1 MMTRRRRLLLLTAAG
16 AVLFLTT
23 ASVAALRRGPREA
36 YRPGEDLDGITSELS
51 RNLPPDHPRVTFT
64 DVTAQAGITFRHFT
78 GTRTSQIP
86 EDMGS
91 GAAWGDFDADGHV
104 DLLVVNEAGPLTLS
118 AAERAAS
125 PARTTLYRNNG
136 DGTFADVTER
146 SGIVVPGLGMGAAW
160 ADYDSDG
167 RLDVVITSY
176 GRILLYH
183 NEGNG
188 TFSDRSAT
196 SGMGRHEGFWTGASW
211 GDYDRDGDLD
221 LYVTGYVKY
230 QRLETAPT
238 SFDVENPASIN
249 PSTFAPERN
258 LLFRNDGR
266 GAFTDVAAAAGVRDT
281 TGRGMSA
288 AWVDLDE
295 DGWLDLY
302 VANDQSDNTFFRN
315 LGNGRFENASHAAR
329 IADYRSA
336 MGIAV
341 GDWNGD
347 GAQDLF
353 LTHWIAQENAL
364 YTNQMRNP
372 GLPASRLGKLT
383 FTDDADRYGLG
394 QVSLDFVGWA
404 TSFMDYDNDGRV
416 DLFVVNGSTLQKR
429 SDPSQMVPMRNQLFW
444 NRAGVEGFFDV
455 SGVAGAHFRE
465 EHVGRGG
472 AFADYDNDGD
482 VDLFV
487 VNHGG
492 PGILLRNDGGN
503 AKQWLQVELRGTR
516 ANRQGIGARVQ
527 VYAAGRA
534 QARHVGAQ
542 PSYLSQNTLVEHFG
556 LDTSTQVD
564 SIVVTWPGGGRDAR
578 GATASNRR
586 VTIVQGEEKGAEG
599 RGGSQPA
606 PGVAGPVVGPAAADR
621 ERVQTFWRLI
631 REANGHRVARRVNEA
646 ADTYAAALAINPD
659 HQDALYQLG
668 NLRLEQGDY
677 AGAVQAWQRLLAVY
691 ASSQRAHLQIGAAF
705 SCLDTGAPFRLDSAE
720 YHFRRAHEINK
731 EENGPLLRLGEVAL
745 LRGDFA
751 AARRYFDMVL
761 TTHADNPTARFFR
774 GYLSARGSAPAALAA
789 ASSGEQAPVMSAEG
803 DTKRGG
809 AMLATRERC
818 ATLRLLAQPR
828 DSSALAV
835 RYRDLDR
842 VISSARARR

>member
-1 MMTRRRRLLLLTAAG
+1 MTRRRRLLLLTAAG
-16 AVLFLTT
+16 AVLFVTA
-23 ASVAALRRGPREA
+23 ASVAAVRRSPRDA

-51 RNLPPDHPRVTFT
+51 RNLPPDYPRVTFT
-64 DVTAQAGITFRHFT
+64 DVTADAGISFRHFS
-78 GTRTSQIP
+78 GTRSSQIP

-91 GAAWGDFDADGHV
+91 GAAWGDYDGDGHV
-104 DLLVVNEAGPLTLS
+104 DLLVVNGAGPLTLS
-118 AAERAAS
+118 EAERAAS
-125 PARTTLYRNNG
+125 PARTRLYRNNG
-136 DGTFADVTER
+136 NGTFADVTGR
-146 SGIVVPGLGMGAAW
+146 SGITVPGLGMGAAW

-176 GRILLYH
+176 GRTMLYR

-188 TFSDRSAT
+188 TFSDCSAT
-196 SGMGRHEGFWTGASW
+196 SGVGWPEGFWTGASW

-221 LYVTGYVKY
+221 LYVTGYVRYRK
-230 QRLETAPT
+230 LETAAT
-238 SFDVENPASIN
+238 SFEVENPASIN

-258 LLFRNDGR
+258 LLFRNDGK
-266 GAFTDVAAAAGVRDT
+266 GAFTEVAAAAGVRDT

-302 VANDQSDNTFFRN
+302 VANDQSDNVFFRN
-315 LGNGRFENASHAAR
+315 RGNGRFANASHAAR

-404 TSFMDYDNDGRV
+404 TSFMDYDNDGRL
-416 DLFVVNGSTLQKR
+416 DLFVVNGSTLQQR
-429 SDPSQMVPMRNQLFW
+429 SDPSQLVPMRNQLFW

-455 SGVAGAHFRE
+455 SSVAGAHFRE

-482 VDLFV
+482 LDLFV

-503 AKQWLQVELRGTR
+503 AKRWLQVEVRGTT
-516 ANRQGIGARVQ
+516 ANRQGIGARIH
-527 VYAAGRA
+527 VYAAGKA

-556 LDTSTQVD
+556 LDTTTRVD
-564 SIVVTWPGGGRDAR
+564 SIVVTWPGGRRDFR
-578 GATASNRR
+578 GATDADRR
-586 VTIVQGEEKGAEG
+586 ITVVQGTGGG
-599 RGGSQPA
+599 RSASATPE
-606 PGVAGPVVGPAAADR
+606 PAAGAAPSR
-621 ERVQTFWRLI
+621 ETVREFWRLI

-646 ADTYAAALAINPD
+646 AKAYAAALALNPD
-659 HQDALYQLG
+659 HEDALYQLG
-668 NLRLEQGDY
+668 NLRLELGDY
-677 AGAVQAWQRLLAVY
+677 AAAVQAWQRLLSVY
-691 ASSQRAHLQIGAAF
+691 ASSQRAHLQIGSAF
-705 SCLDTGAPFRLDSAE
+705 SCLDPGAPFRLDSAQ

-745 LRGDFA
+745 LRGDFV

-761 TTHADNPTARFFR
+761 TTHADNATASFFR
-774 GYLSARGSAPAALAA
+774 GYLSARGTVLPAPAA
-789 ASSGEQAPVMSAEG
+789 ASGGGEAPVMSAEG

-809 AMLATRERC
+809 AMLAIGERC

-828 DSSALAV
+828 DSSAALAA
-835 RYRDLDR
+835 RYRELDR
-842 VISSARARR
+842 VISAARSRS